1 MLDRPFVFDL
11 CQDCDVGITYV
22 EPTVTGPTGRSRAVK
37 TLVSS
42 ATYSVLPEA
51 VWRELAI
58 EPKRDIDFVLA
69 DGTTLTRRVGECHFR
84 LPEADATSPVVLGEA
99 ADVAILGVVTLETL
113 GLVFN
118 PLTRTLHP
126 MRMLMAGM
134 GSLRLPGAQ

>member
-1 MLDRPFVFDL
+1 
-11 CQDCDVGITYV
+11 VGITYV
-22 EPTVTGPTGRSRAVK
+22 EPIVTGPTGRSRSVK
-37 TLVSS
+37 TLVDSG

-51 VWRELAI
+51 VWRELTI

-99 ADVAILGVVTLETL
+99 TDVAILGVVTLVTL

-118 PLTRTLHP
+118 PLTRALHP

-134 GSLRLPGAQ
+134 GAPRPPSPP